1 MRESRLLAALGRHRG
16 DLGGNLALCGLLRGV
31 AGTDQEEEMDIEKL
45 GSALGLSVA
54 TLEEVGSV
62 TIKFEADSTVSVTYG
77 RPITDFD
84 SLCTPASEYGDSEH
98 HGQIGSKSS
107 AP

>member
-1 MRESRLLAALGRHRG
+1 M
-16 DLGGNLALCGLLRGV
+16 
-31 AGTDQEEEMDIEKL
+31 DQEEEMDIEKL

-54 TLEEVGSV
+54 TLEEAGSV
-62 TIKFEADSTVSVTYG
+62 TIKLEADRTVSVTYG

-84 SLCTPASEYGDSEH
+84 SPCTPESEYGHSEP
-98 HGQIGSKSS
+98 HGHTESKSS